1 MFDRFLVPIHREGW
15 PFVAI
20 FAGVTFILALMS
32 TFLGFVGAILT
43 VWCYAFFRDP
53 ERVTP
58 VGDNWVIS
66 PADGIVTAIETVTIP
81 DELEMK
87 EKTCMRISIFL
98 SVFDVHINRVPC
110 AGTIKKIWYY
120 PGAFLNASLDK
131 ASELNERQAF
141 KIVTANG
148 KELGFV
154 QIAGLIARRIVS
166 FVKEGDEMQT
176 GQRFGLI
183 RFGSRMDVYLPKGV
197 APLVIK
203 GQKMI
208 AGETILA
215 DLSAKGEPR
224 EGQVR

>member
-20 FAGVTFILALMS
+20 FAGVTFVLALMS

-53 ERVTP
+53 ERITP
-58 VGDNWVIS
+58 VGDNWIIS
-66 PADGIVTAIETVTIP
+66 PADGIVTAIEVVSVP
-81 DELEMK
+81 EELEMK
-87 EKTCMRISIFL
+87 EKSCTRISIFL

-110 AGTIKKIWYY
+110 TGTIKKIWYY
-120 PGAFLNASLDK
+120 PGTFLNASLDK

-141 KIVTANG
+141 KVVATNG
-148 KELGFV
+148 KEVGFV
-154 QIAGLIARRIVS
+154 QIAGLVARRIVS
-166 FVKEGDEMQT
+166 FVKEGEQLQA

-183 RFGSRMDVYLPKGV
+183 RFGSRMDIYLPKGIS
-197 APLVIK
+197 PLVIK

-215 DLSAKGEPR
+215 DLSSKEGTR
-224 EGQVR
+224 EGQIR